1 MKRNAIQE
9 MECFG
14 NIRRRIE
21 SGDKLTI
28 PQIKDIAKS
37 YSITD
42 ERILRK
48 YYSLRRFQ

>member
-1 MKRNAIQE
+1 MRNAIQE

-14 NIRRRIE
+14 NIRRKIE
-21 SGDKLTI
+21 TGDKLTI

-37 YSITD
+37 YNITD

-48 YYSLRRFQ
+48 YYSMMRFQ